1 MTTAALKPALN
12 GCIPMARR
20 FAALLAFLVL
30 GNAHAD
36 PAMWAVTD
44 GRNTV
49 YLFGS
54 VHLLPE
60 GGFTIDGALAEA
72 YRDAEQVCFEVD
84 SSKLDEATIT
94 SITLARAIDPEGR
107 NLFELLGS
115 EADRARAAAAVAGID
130 IAPFAPF
137 EPWFAGL
144 TISVMALQQHGYD
157 VEHGVEQII
166 EASADRDGKGRC
178 GLETLDFQLGMLDGM
193 PAQLQQELLLQS
205 LDEASQIDEVIKP
218 LLAAWRAGDE
228 RALMRS
234 LEEDFEGYPELEEQ
248 LIYARNERWAG
259 LVGDM
264 LDETDDVLLVVGAL
278 HLVGDRG
285 LPALLRERGFKVQ
298 RR

>member
-1 MTTAALKPALN
+1 LVS
-12 GCIPMARR
+12 
-20 FAALLAFLVL
+20 LLAFLVF
-30 GNAHAD
+30 GIAHAD
-36 PAMWAVTD
+36 PAMWSVA
-44 GRNTV
+44 GAHNTV

-60 GGFTIDGALAEA
+60 GGFTIDGTLADA

-84 SSKLDEATIT
+84 NSRLDEATTT
-94 SITLARAIDPEGR
+94 SITLARAIDPDGR

-115 EADRARAAAAVAGID
+115 AAESARAAAAAAGID

-166 EASADRDGKGRC
+166 EASADRDGKARC
-178 GLETLDFQLGMLDGM
+178 GLETLDFQLGMLDEM
-193 PAQLQQELLLQS
+193 PADLQEKLLMQS
-205 LDEASQIDEVIKP
+205 LEEAGSVDEVIRP

-228 RALMRS
+228 RALVRS
-234 LEEDFEGYPELEEQ
+234 LEDDFEGYPELAAQ
-248 LIYARNERWAG
+248 LIFARNERWAG

-264 LDETDDVLLVVGAL
+264 LEESDDILLVVGAL

-285 LPALLRERGFKVQ
+285 LPALLRERGFEV
-298 RR
+298 RRR

>member
-1 MTTAALKPALN
+1 
-12 GCIPMARR
+12 MARGIL
-20 FAALLAFLVL
+20 ALLASLLF
-30 GNAHAD
+30 GSAHAE
-36 PAMWAVTD
+36 PAMWAIA
-44 GRNTV
+44 GGHNTV

-60 GGFTIDGALAEA
+60 GGFAIDGALAEA
-72 YRDAEQVCFEVD
+72 YSDAERVCFEVD
-84 SSKLDEATIT
+84 SSKLDEATTT

-115 EADRARAAAAVAGID
+115 DADRVRAGAAAAGID

-144 TISVMALQQHGYD
+144 TISVMALQQHGFD

-166 EASADRDGKGRC
+166 EASADRDGKTRC

-193 PAQLQQELLLQS
+193 PADLQEKLLLQS
-205 LDEASQIDEVIKP
+205 LEEAGEIDQAIRP

-228 RALMRS
+228 RALVRS
-234 LEEDFEGYPELEEQ
+234 LEKDFEGYPELEEQ
-248 LIYARNERWAG
+248 LIYARNERWAS
-259 LVGDM
+259 LVVGM
-264 LDETDDVLLVVGAL
+264 LDETDDILLVVGAL

-285 LPALLRERGFKVQ
+285 LPQLLRERGFKVE

>member
-1 MTTAALKPALN
+1 
-12 GCIPMARR
+12 MARQ
-20 FAALLAFLVL
+20 FLALLALLVL

-36 PAMWAVTD
+36 PAMWSVA
-44 GRNTV
+44 GASNTV

-60 GGFTIDGALAEA
+60 GGFAIDGALADA

-84 SSKLDEATIT
+84 SSRLDEATTT
-94 SITLARAIDPEGR
+94 SITLARAIDPKGR

-115 EADRARAAAAVAGID
+115 RADQARTAAAAAGID

-157 VEHGVEQII
+157 VEHGVEQVF
-166 EASADRDGKGRC
+166 EAAASRDGKARC

-193 PAQLQQELLLQS
+193 PANRQEELLLQS
-205 LDEASQIDEVIKP
+205 LEEAGRVDEVIQP
-218 LLAAWRAGDE
+218 MLAAWRAGDE
-228 RALMRS
+228 RALAQS
-234 LEEDFEGYPELEEQ
+234 LEDDFEDYPELEEQ
-248 LIYARNERWAG
+248 LITARNERWAG

-264 LDETDDVLLVVGAL
+264 LEQDGDILLVVGAL

-285 LPALLRERGFKVQ
+285 LPALLRKRGFEV
-298 RR
+298 RRH

>member
-1 MTTAALKPALN
+1 
-12 GCIPMARR
+12 MARQ
-20 FAALLAFLVL
+20 FLALLALLVL

-36 PAMWAVTD
+36 PAMWSVT
-44 GRNTV
+44 GASNTV

-60 GGFTIDGALAEA
+60 GGFAIDGALADA

-84 SSKLDEATIT
+84 SSRLDEATTT

-115 EADRARAAAAVAGID
+115 SADRARSTAAAAGID

-157 VEHGVEQII
+157 VEHGVEQVI
-166 EASADRDGKGRC
+166 EAAASRDDKARC

-193 PAQLQQELLLQS
+193 PADLQEELLLQS
-205 LDEASQIDEVIKP
+205 LEEASRVDEVIQP
-218 LLAAWRAGDE
+218 MLAAWRAGDE
-228 RALMRS
+228 RALVRS
-234 LEEDFEGYPELEEQ
+234 LEDDFEGYPQLEEQ

-264 LDETDDVLLVVGAL
+264 LEEDGDILLVVGAL

-285 LPALLRERGFKVQ
+285 LPALLRKRGFEV
-298 RR
+298 RRH

>member
-1 MTTAALKPALN
+1 
-12 GCIPMARR
+12 MARQ
-20 FAALLAFLVL
+20 FLALLASLVL

-36 PAMWAVTD
+36 PALWSVT
-44 GRNTV
+44 GASNTV

-60 GGFTIDGALAEA
+60 GGFAIDGALAGA

-84 SSKLDEATIT
+84 SSRLDEATTT

-115 EADRARAAAAVAGID
+115 SADRARSTAAAAGID

-157 VEHGVEQII
+157 VEHGVEQVI
-166 EASADRDGKGRC
+166 EAAASRDDKARC

-193 PAQLQQELLLQS
+193 PADLQEELLLQS
-205 LDEASQIDEVIKP
+205 LEEASRVDEVIQP
-218 LLAAWRAGDE
+218 MLAAWRAGDE
-228 RALMRS
+228 RALVRS
-234 LEEDFEGYPELEEQ
+234 LEDDFEGYPQLEEQ
-248 LIYARNERWAG
+248 LITARNERWAG

-264 LDETDDVLLVVGAL
+264 LEEDGDILLVVGAL

-285 LPALLRERGFKVQ
+285 LPALLRKRGFEV
-298 RR
+298 RRH

>member
-1 MTTAALKPALN
+1 
-12 GCIPMARR
+12 MARQ
-20 FAALLAFLVL
+20 FLALLASLVL

-36 PAMWAVTD
+36 PALWSVT
-44 GRNTV
+44 GASNTV

-60 GGFTIDGALAEA
+60 GGFAIDGALADA

-84 SSKLDEATIT
+84 SSRLDEATTT

-115 EADRARAAAAVAGID
+115 SADRARSTAAAAGID

-157 VEHGVEQII
+157 VEHGVEQVI
-166 EASADRDGKGRC
+166 EAAASRDDKARC

-193 PAQLQQELLLQS
+193 PADLQEELLLQS
-205 LDEASQIDEVIKP
+205 LEEASRVDEVIQP
-218 LLAAWRAGDE
+218 MLAAWRAGDE
-228 RALMRS
+228 RALVRS
-234 LEEDFEGYPELEEQ
+234 LEDDFEGYPQLEEQ

-264 LDETDDVLLVVGAL
+264 LEEDGDILLVVGAL

-285 LPALLRERGFKVQ
+285 LPALLRKRGFEV
-298 RR
+298 RRH

>member
-1 MTTAALKPALN
+1 MVRQLL
-12 GCIPMARR
+12 
-20 FAALLAFLVL
+20 ALLALLVL

-36 PAMWAVTD
+36 PAMWSAA
-44 GRNTV
+44 GARNTV

-60 GGFTIDGALAEA
+60 GGFAIDGKLADA

-84 SSKLDEATIT
+84 SSRLDEATTT

-115 EADRARAAAAVAGID
+115 SADRARSTAAAAGID
-130 IAPFAPF
+130 IAPFVPF

-157 VEHGVEQII
+157 VEHGVEQVI
-166 EASADRDGKGRC
+166 EAAASRDDKARC

-193 PAQLQQELLLQS
+193 PADLQEELLLQS
-205 LDEASQIDEVIKP
+205 LEEAGRVDEVIQP
-218 LLAAWRAGDE
+218 MLAAWRAGDE
-228 RALMRS
+228 RALVRS
-234 LEEDFEGYPELEEQ
+234 LKDDFEGYPELEEQ

-264 LDETDDVLLVVGAL
+264 LEEDGDILLVVGAL

-285 LPALLRERGFKVQ
+285 LPALLRKRGFEV
-298 RR
+298 RRH

>member
-1 MTTAALKPALN
+1 
-12 GCIPMARR
+12 MARQ
-20 FAALLAFLVL
+20 FLALLASLVL

-36 PAMWAVTD
+36 PAMWSVT
-44 GRNTV
+44 GASNTV

-60 GGFTIDGALAEA
+60 GGFAIDGALADA

-84 SSKLDEATIT
+84 SSRLDEATTT

-115 EADRARAAAAVAGID
+115 SADRARSTAAAAGID

-157 VEHGVEQII
+157 VEHGVEQVI
-166 EASADRDGKGRC
+166 EAAASRDDKARC

-193 PAQLQQELLLQS
+193 PADLQEELLLQS
-205 LDEASQIDEVIKP
+205 LEEASRVDEVIQP
-218 LLAAWRAGDE
+218 MLAAWRAGDE
-228 RALMRS
+228 RALVRS
-234 LEEDFEGYPELEEQ
+234 LEDDFEGYPQLEEQ

-264 LDETDDVLLVVGAL
+264 LEEDGDILLVVGAL

-285 LPALLRERGFKVQ
+285 LPALLRKRGFEV
-298 RR
+298 RRH

>member
-1 MTTAALKPALN
+1 
-12 GCIPMARR
+12 MARR
-20 FAALLAFLVL
+20 FIALLALLVL

-36 PAMWAVTD
+36 PAMWSVA
-44 GRNTV
+44 GAKNTV

-60 GGFTIDGALAEA
+60 GGFTIDGELAAA

-84 SSKLDEATIT
+84 TSRLDEATTT
-94 SITLARAIDPEGR
+94 SITLGRAIDPEGR
-107 NLFELLGS
+107 GLFELLGS
-115 EADRARAAAAVAGID
+115 AADRARTAAAAAGID

-166 EASADRDGKGRC
+166 EASAGRDGKARC

-193 PAQLQQELLLQS
+193 PAGLQEKLLMQS
-205 LDEASQIDEVIKP
+205 LEEAGSIDEVIRP

-228 RALMRS
+228 RALLQS
-234 LEEDFEGYPELEEQ
+234 LEDDFEGYPELAEQ
-248 LIYARNERWAG
+248 LIFARNERWAG
-259 LVGDM
+259 LVSDM
-264 LDETDDVLLVVGAL
+264 LGESDDILLVVGAL

-285 LPALLRERGFKVQ
+285 LPALLQERGFEV
-298 RR
+298 RRH

>member
-1 MTTAALKPALN
+1 
-12 GCIPMARR
+12 MARQ
-20 FAALLAFLVL
+20 FLALLASLVL

-36 PAMWAVTD
+36 PAMWSVT
-44 GRNTV
+44 GASNTV

-60 GGFTIDGALAEA
+60 GGFAIDGALADA

-84 SSKLDEATIT
+84 SSRLDEATTT

-115 EADRARAAAAVAGID
+115 SADRARSTAAAAGID

-157 VEHGVEQII
+157 VEHGVEQVI
-166 EASADRDGKGRC
+166 EAAASRDDKARC

-193 PAQLQQELLLQS
+193 PADLQEELLLQS
-205 LDEASQIDEVIKP
+205 LEEASRVDEVIQP
-218 LLAAWRAGDE
+218 MLAAWRAGDE
-228 RALMRS
+228 RALVRS
-234 LEEDFEGYPELEEQ
+234 LEDDFEGYPQLEEQ
-248 LIYARNERWAG
+248 LITARNERWAG

-264 LDETDDVLLVVGAL
+264 LEEDGDILLVVGAL

-285 LPALLRERGFKVQ
+285 LPALLRKRGFEV
-298 RR
+298 RRH

>member
-1 MTTAALKPALN
+1 
-12 GCIPMARR
+12 MARQCL
-20 FAALLAFLVL
+20 ALLALLML

-36 PAMWAVTD
+36 PAMWSVA
-44 GRNTV
+44 GAKNTV

-60 GGFTIDGALAEA
+60 GGFMIDGEFAAA

-84 SSKLDEATIT
+84 TSRLDEATTT

-107 NLFELLGS
+107 GLFELLGS
-115 EADRARAAAAVAGID
+115 SADRARSAAAAAGID
-130 IAPFAPF
+130 ITPFAPF

-166 EASADRDGKGRC
+166 EAAANRDGKARC

-193 PAQLQQELLLQS
+193 PADQQEELLLQS
-205 LDEASQIDEVIKP
+205 LEEAGRIDEVIQP
-218 LLAAWRAGDE
+218 MLAAWRAGDE
-228 RALMRS
+228 RALVRS
-234 LEEDFEGYPELEEQ
+234 LKDDFEGYPELEEQ
-248 LIYARNERWAG
+248 LITARNARWAD
-259 LVGDM
+259 LVDNMLEKDGDI
-264 LDETDDVLLVVGAL
+264 LLVVGAL

-285 LPALLRERGFKVQ
+285 LPALLRKRGFEV
-298 RR
+298 RRH

>member
-1 MTTAALKPALN
+1 MAWKPALN
-12 GCIPMARR
+12 GFTPMARQCL
-20 FAALLAFLVL
+20 ALLALLVL

-36 PAMWAVTD
+36 PAMWSVA
-44 GRNTV
+44 GASNTV

-60 GGFTIDGALAEA
+60 GGFAIDGALADA

-84 SSKLDEATIT
+84 SSRLDEATTT
-94 SITLARAIDPEGR
+94 SITLARAIDPKGR

-115 EADRARAAAAVAGID
+115 RADEARTAAAAAGID

-144 TISVMALQQHGYD
+144 TISVMALRQHGYD
-157 VEHGVEQII
+157 VEHGVEQVF
-166 EASADRDGKGRC
+166 EAAASRDGKARC

-193 PAQLQQELLLQS
+193 PADRQEELLLQS
-205 LDEASQIDEVIKP
+205 LEEAGRVDEVIQP
-218 LLAAWRAGDE
+218 MLAAWRAGDE
-228 RALMRS
+228 RALVRS
-234 LEEDFEGYPELEEQ
+234 LEDDFEGYPELEEQ

-264 LDETDDVLLVVGAL
+264 LEEDGDILLVVGAL

-285 LPALLRERGFKVQ
+285 LPALLRKRGFEV
-298 RR
+298 RRH

>member
-1 MTTAALKPALN
+1 M
-12 GCIPMARR
+12 PMARR
-20 FAALLAFLVL
+20 FLALLALLVL

-36 PAMWAVTD
+36 PAMWSVA
-44 GRNTV
+44 GAKNTV

-60 GGFTIDGALAEA
+60 GGFTIDGELAGA

-84 SSKLDEATIT
+84 TSRLDEATTT

-107 NLFELLGS
+107 DLFELLGS
-115 EADRARAAAAVAGID
+115 AADGARTAAAAAGID

-166 EASADRDGKGRC
+166 EASAGRDGKARC

-193 PAQLQQELLLQS
+193 PADLQEKLLMQS
-205 LDEASQIDEVIKP
+205 LEEAGAIDEVIRP

-228 RALMRS
+228 RALLQS
-234 LEEDFEGYPELEEQ
+234 LEDDFDGYPELAEQ
-248 LIYARNERWAG
+248 LIFARNERWAG
-259 LVGDM
+259 LVSDM
-264 LDETDDVLLVVGAL
+264 LEESGDILLVVGAL

-285 LPALLRERGFKVQ
+285 LPALLQERGFEV
-298 RR
+298 RRH